1 MAGYG
6 FSADGSASATSG
18 QLGADSV
25 SVHDSSSELSND
37 IWREIR

>member
-6 FSADGSASATSG
+6 VGASGSASATSG
-18 QLGADSV
+18 QLGPESV
-25 SVHDSSSELSND
+25 RVHDSSNELSND